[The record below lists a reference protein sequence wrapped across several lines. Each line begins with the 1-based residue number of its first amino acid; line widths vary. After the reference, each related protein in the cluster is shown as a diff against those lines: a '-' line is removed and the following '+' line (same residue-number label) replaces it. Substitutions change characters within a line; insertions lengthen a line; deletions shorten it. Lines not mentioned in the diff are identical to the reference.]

1 MNRYKQNLKVV
12 DDEIFSYNTKVAV
25 IDHANEYVIVVPW
38 NVGGRTSSPTTSKH
52 VNYVAREYGYIVIDQ
67 DYIDRRNKEV
77 A

>member
-1 MNRYKQNLKVV
+1 
-12 DDEIFSYNTKVAV
+12 